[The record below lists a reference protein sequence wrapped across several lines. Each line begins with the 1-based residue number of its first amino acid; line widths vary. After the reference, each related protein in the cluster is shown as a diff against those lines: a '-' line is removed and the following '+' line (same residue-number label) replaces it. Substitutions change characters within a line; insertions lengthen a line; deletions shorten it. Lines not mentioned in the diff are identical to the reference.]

1 MFYLSR
7 SDGSSLDL
15 CFILSYLDHNG
26 DCLVIWV
33 VTFLRRFG
41 RGVIGF
47 CTSSSSSSSSS
58 PFNQSYPLNEKR
70 PLWNWSFNFNFR
82 MKNGSEKIWGER
94 GLDLGVLFILDVE
107 I

>member
-1 MFYLSR
+1 M
-7 SDGSSLDL
+7 
-15 CFILSYLDHNG
+15 
-26 DCLVIWV
+26 V

-41 RGVIGF
+41 RGLLGF
-47 CTSSSSSSSSS
+47 CASSSSSS

-82 MKNGSEKIWGER
+82 VKNGSEKIWEER
-94 GLDLGVLFILDVE
+94 GSDLGVLFILDVE